1 MGSHAAASCGTDQRD
16 LQLGPDVDIVDTM
29 KIGDSL
35 EGDVGEQRRGGE
47 DGGDP
52 TTDVRDE
59 GQNLVVL
66 WVDVGRNPRNVLNRW
81 RNRAFIDLQVQE
93 LVDQINTQMFQFL
106 FKVNNI
112 KTEHLAPSSGCLV
125 HSG

>member
-1 MGSHAAASCGTDQRD
+1 
-16 LQLGPDVDIVDTM
+16 M
-29 KIGDSL
+29 KIEDSL
-35 EGDVGEQRRGGE
+35 KGDVGEQRRGGE

-81 RNRAFIDLQVQE
+81 RNRTFIDQQVQE
-93 LVDQINTQMFQFL
+93 LVNQSNTQMFIKL
-106 FKVNNI
+106 NNI
-112 KTEHLAPSSGCLV
+112 KTEHLAPSSG
-125 HSG
+125 SG

>member
-1 MGSHAAASCGTDQRD
+1 
-16 LQLGPDVDIVDTM
+16 M
-29 KIGDSL
+29 KVGDSL

-59 GQNLVVL
+59 GQDLVVL

-93 LVDQINTQMFQFL
+93 LVNQINTQMFQFIKL
-106 FKVNNI
+106 NNI

>member
-1 MGSHAAASCGTDQRD
+1 
-16 LQLGPDVDIVDTM
+16 M

-35 EGDVGEQRRGGE
+35 EGDVGEQRRSGE

-81 RNRAFIDLQVQE
+81 RNRTFIDLQVQE
-93 LVDQINTQMFQFL
+93 LVNQINTLMFQFIKL
-106 FKVNNI
+106 NNI

>member
-29 KIGDSL
+29 KIADSL
-35 EGDVGEQRRGGE
+35 EGDVGEQCRGGE

-59 GQNLVVL
+59 GENLVVL
-66 WVDVGRNPRNVLNRW
+66 WVELGRSPRNVLNRW
-81 RNRAFIDLQVQE
+81 RNRTFIDLQVQE
-93 LVDQINTQMFQFL
+93 LVNQSNTQMFQYIKL
-106 FKVNNI
+106 NNI
-112 KTEHLAPSSGCLV
+112 KTEHLAPSSGHLV

>member
-1 MGSHAAASCGTDQRD
+1 MD
-16 LQLGPDVDIVDTM
+16 DIVGPM

-52 TTDVRDE
+52 TTDVRDK

-66 WVDVGRNPRNVLNRW
+66 WVDVGRNPRNVLKRW
-81 RNRAFIDLQVQE
+81 RKRTFLDLQVQE
-93 LVDQINTQMFQFL
+93 LENQSNTQMFQSIE
-106 FKVNNI
+106 VNKI
-112 KTEHLAPSSGCLV
+112 KTEYLAPSSGGLV